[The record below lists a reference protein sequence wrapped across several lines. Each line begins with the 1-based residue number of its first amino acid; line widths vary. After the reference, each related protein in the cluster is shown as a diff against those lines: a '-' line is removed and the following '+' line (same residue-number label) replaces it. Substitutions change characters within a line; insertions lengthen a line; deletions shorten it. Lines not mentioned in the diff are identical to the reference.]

1 MSRSNGASVGPSI
14 SKEEREKARERRKQ
28 DQREQQTEQAARS
41 ISQSAA
47 TQQGTA
53 APGYWDVIGKSD
65 LDHPAW
71 GDSLEAFASGEL
83 SRVFALGNLTQKE
96 FENLQLR
103 IENEFW
109 QIKNE
114 MRGPGSELEDDDMRM
129 LYGGDRPDLDDSKA
143 RRLRAAE
150 EEKKMRASLSK
161 DARGLRSGTE
171 IHAVA
176 RTEDSE
182 DAEADGMFS
191 GLSSYLGG

>member
-1 MSRSNGASVGPSI
+1 MSRTNGASVGPSI
-14 SKEEREKARERRKQ
+14 SKEEREKARQRRKEE
-28 DQREQQTEQAARS
+28 QREQQTEQAARS

-47 TQQGTA
+47 TQQGAA

-65 LDHPAW
+65 LDDPQW

-96 FENLQLR
+96 FEDLLLR
-103 IENEFW
+103 VDNEFW
-109 QIKNE
+109 MIKNE
-114 MRGPGSELEDDDMRM
+114 MRDGDSSLADDDMRM
-129 LYGGDRPDLDDSKA
+129 LYGEERADLDDSKA
-143 RRLRAAE
+143 RRLRAAR

-191 GLSSYLGG
+191 NISSYLGG